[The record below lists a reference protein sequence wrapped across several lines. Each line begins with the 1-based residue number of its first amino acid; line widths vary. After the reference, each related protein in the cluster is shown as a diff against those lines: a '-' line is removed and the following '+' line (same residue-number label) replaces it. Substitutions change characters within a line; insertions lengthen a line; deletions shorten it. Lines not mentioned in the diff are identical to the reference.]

1 MNPSKFILV
10 CATAACIGAYS
21 TIPAQ
26 AAAITVNNYSFENA
40 TGYWAESAP
49 VSSWQH
55 NGSNLTA
62 GGSWNAS
69 VGLIGS
75 ITGGDGLNML
85 DIHVDT
91 GGSGTVTG
99 SAWVSTNSLGTYAA
113 NTIYTLTVAIA
124 TPNPWAAP
132 LNSIIAL
139 GTDGTNP
146 GSALASI
153 TTNVGSLSSTAFQD
167 ITLTLDTSVVTGA
180 VGQNIVVLL
189 EHNATTGASY
199 GRDIFYDNVRLSSA
213 VPEPATWAMLMGGVG
228 FLTLFRRRRS

>member
-1 MNPSKFILV
+1 M
-10 CATAACIGAYS
+10 AACLATYS
-21 TIPAQ
+21 TIPVR
-26 AAAITVNNYSFENA
+26 AAAITIDNYSFENA
-40 TGYWAESAP
+40 TGYWAESSP

-62 GGSWNAS
+62 GGSWNSS

-75 ITGGDGLNML
+75 ITGGNGLNML

-91 GGSGTVTG
+91 GGTGTVTG
-99 SAWVSTNSLGTYAA
+99 TAWVSTLSLGTYAA

-124 TPNPWAAP
+124 TPNPWATP

-139 GTDGTNP
+139 GTDGSNP
-146 GSALASI
+146 GSALAST

-167 ITLTLDTSVVTGA
+167 ITLTLDTSVVTSA

-189 EHNATTGASY
+189 EHNATTGALY
-199 GRDIFYDNVRLSSA
+199 GRDIFYDNVRLTSA
-213 VPEPATWAMLMGGVG
+213 VPEPATWGLIA
-228 FLTLFRRRRS
+228 FSLTAVMVCHRRRNS